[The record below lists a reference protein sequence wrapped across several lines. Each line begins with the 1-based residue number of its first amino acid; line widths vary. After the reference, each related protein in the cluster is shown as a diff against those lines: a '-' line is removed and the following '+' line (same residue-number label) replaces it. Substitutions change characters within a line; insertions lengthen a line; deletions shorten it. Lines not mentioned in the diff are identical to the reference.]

1 MIRKLEK
8 TDVDKVANLWL
19 EANLTAHDF
28 ISEKYWKDHFNMV
41 KEQLLQAEVYIS
53 VSYTHLT
60 LPTKA

>member
-41 KEQLLQAEVYIS
+41 KEQP

-60 LPTKA
+60 LPTNSRV

>member
-41 KEQLLQAEVYIS
+41 KEQLLQAEVYI
-53 VSYTHLT
+53 YI
-60 LPTKA
+60 

>member
-41 KEQLLQAEVYIS
+41 KEQLCKQKYMYMKIAK
-53 VSYTHLT
+53 T
-60 LPTKA
+60 

>member
-28 ISEKYWKDHFNMV
+28 NFRKILERSF
-41 KEQLLQAEVYIS
+41 
-53 VSYTHLT
+53 
-60 LPTKA
+60 